1 MVEGLNTP
9 QFKATS
15 VAGSA
20 AVEQPP
26 SVLGEATNRMRTCMK
41 RLSVAIR
48 EHGRR
53 MDMLVGPVPEDPSTP
68 QEVPTEQSELSK
80 LFGALDDLEQ
90 MVNAVETEMSRLQG
104 LAG

>member
-1 MVEGLNTP
+1 ME
-9 QFKATS
+9 
-15 VAGSA
+15 
-20 AVEQPP
+20 
-26 SVLGEATNRMRTCMK
+26 

-53 MDMLVGPVPEDPSTP
+53 MDVLVGPVPEDPSTL
-68 QEVPTEQSELSK
+68 QEVSTEQSELSR